1 MADRESP
8 VIMRDLEGSSQG
20 IFFRPGFPCAG
31 TGKNEVSNGTVR
43 FNAKEKRVFPKDPDH
58 QGGL

>member
-1 MADRESP
+1 
-8 VIMRDLEGSSQG
+8 MRDLEGSSQG